1 MTFKLK
7 FQEKLSKFKQYN
19 IIHKA
24 EEVGEIT
31 LAILNKD
38 LHIQNVFIYEEFIG
52 KVGFGDWVRTF
63 EDVYVYDVLPK
74 SIFYWT
80 RRGAIIV
87 STVEPIKFE
96 DIIFENTEL
105 EEKE

>member
-7 FQEKLSKFKQYN
+7 FQEKLGKFKQYT
-19 IIHKA
+19 IVDKT

-31 LAILNKD
+31 FAILNKD

-52 KVGFGDWVRTF
+52 KVGFGDWIRTF

-74 SIFYWT
+74 ATLYWA

-87 STVEPIKFE
+87 STVKPVKFE
-96 DIIFENTEL
+96 DIIFENIEL
-105 EEKE
+105 EDDG